1 MHKHLVTALLCLAAL
16 TSQAEVIY
24 KDSTV
29 RFDLISESAIRLEYA
44 PDGRFVDN
52 RSLIAVNR
60 DYSAVDYKIK
70 DGRDKVVIE
79 TAYMALTYRKNRGAF
94 SPDNLEIKS
103 RIKGFDFVWHP
114 GNKQSRN
121 LKGTYN
127 GLDVRDGEFKDGE
140 PMPIEDGVVAFD
152 GWNVIDDSE
161 GLIFDNSDIAWAEE
175 RGSAKGAQDLYFMAY
190 GHDYRRAL
198 KDYTLFAGKVPLPPR
213 YAFGYWWSRYWSY
226 TDNEFRALAD
236 AFEHY
241 DIPVDVM
248 VMDMDWHYIDPGRG
262 GWTGFSWNRELFP
275 EPATFIGE
283 MKARGLHVPL
293 NLHFGGGVGPFED
306 HYSEMAEAM
315 GVTSG
320 DTIPFAVSSK
330 PYMLSLMDKI
340 LRPIEKDGADFW
352 WLDFNTYPNDK
363 TMPKLN
369 NVWWLAHVFFTDME
383 RNRDTRP
390 LTFTRWGGPGAHR
403 YQLGFSGDH
412 CVSWNSLAF
421 QPYFTSTAA
430 NTLQGYWSHD
440 IGGHVTLDR
449 LTPEMFVRWM
459 QFGAM
464 SPILRTHSAKDA
476 SLNKEPWNYDKE
488 HFDIIRDLI
497 RFRYALAPYIYTL
510 ARQTYDDGVAMC
522 RPMYYDYP
530 EAPEAY
536 AMKNEYMFGDRMLMM
551 PITSPM
557 TGVYSKENIWL
568 PGGDSWYELS
578 TGTTLEGGRTVSRD
592 FAIDEFPLYVKSGS
606 VIPMT
611 RNIKK
616 LSANDYPYEINVF
629 PGGNDSTAVYEDNG
643 NDKNY
648 AKEYAFTPVVMC
660 QEGGR
665 ITVRILPR
673 QGRYENMPD
682 RRDISVRINGVRP
695 ALSAFGCNGALKPVF
710 DGNEL
715 TVTVS
720 LGSVDPSEGA
730 EVTIDFGRDDFTVAD
745 GMKTRMRRAAKAVS
759 YIKNTNPYL
768 PVHGALSRLE
778 SAGRAAT
785 YHPDRFDEIAARFN
799 NDFDRLPQVLK
810 DLGYSDELSLRVL
823 EISGYKE

>member
-1 MHKHLVTALLCLAAL
+1 MSALV
-16 TSQAEVIY
+16 SQAEVVY

-52 RSLIAVNR
+52 PSLIAVNR
-60 DYSAVDYKIK
+60 DYPAADYKIK
-70 DGRDKVVIE
+70 DSKTKIVIE
-79 TAYMALTYRKNRGAF
+79 TASMALTYRKNSGAF

-103 RIKGFDFVWHP
+103 RIRDFDFVWRP
-114 GNKQSRN
+114 GDKQSCN
-121 LKGTYN
+121 LRGTYN

-161 GLIFDNSDIAWAEE
+161 GLIFDNSDIAWAKE

-306 HYSEMAEAM
+306 HYPEMAEAM

-330 PYMLSLMDKI
+330 SYMLSLTDKI

-390 LTFTRWGGPGAHR
+390 LTFTRWGGPAPPLSAR
-403 YQLGFSGDH
+403 LLGRPLRLLELSRFPAIFH
-412 CVSWNSLAF
+412 
-421 QPYFTSTAA
+421 
-430 NTLQGYWSHD
+430 
-440 IGGHVTLDR
+440 LDR
-449 LTPEMFVRWM
+449 G
-459 QFGAM
+459 Q
-464 SPILRTHSAKDA
+464 HSSGLLEPRHRRSRHSRQADTRDVCQMDA
-476 SLNKEPWNYDKE
+476 
-488 HFDIIRDLI
+488 
-497 RFRYALAPYIYTL
+497 
-510 ARQTYDDGVAMC
+510 V
-522 RPMYYDYP
+522 
-530 EAPEAY
+530 
-536 AMKNEYMFGDRMLMM
+536 
-551 PITSPM
+551 
-557 TGVYSKENIWL
+557 
-568 PGGDSWYELS
+568 
-578 TGTTLEGGRTVSRD
+578 
-592 FAIDEFPLYVKSGS
+592 
-606 VIPMT
+606 
-611 RNIKK
+611 
-616 LSANDYPYEINVF
+616 
-629 PGGNDSTAVYEDNG
+629 
-643 NDKNY
+643 
-648 AKEYAFTPVVMC
+648 
-660 QEGGR
+660 
-665 ITVRILPR
+665 
-673 QGRYENMPD
+673 
-682 RRDISVRINGVRP
+682 RRDESDSENPLGQGCLAQQRAVELRQR
-695 ALSAFGCNGALKPVF
+695 AF
-710 DGNEL
+710 
-715 TVTVS
+715 
-720 LGSVDPSEGA
+720 
-730 EVTIDFGRDDFTVAD
+730 R
-745 GMKTRMRRAAKAVS
+745 
-759 YIKNTNPYL
+759 
-768 PVHGALSRLE
+768 H
-778 SAGRAAT
+778 
-785 YHPDRFDEIAARFN
+785 HP
-799 NDFDRLPQVLK
+799 
-810 DLGYSDELSLRVL
+810 
-823 EISGYKE
+823 